1 MNRRRRKTNS
11 MKRKPFLPLRWVIY
25 LLLLTM
31 LATGVSLSRYKTTVA
46 GSGTVSV
53 ARPVVEFADESLT
66 DILAMRPGD
75 SVERAFSVT
84 NRGQNQVKMAYR
96 LSVQNMPNILTAVIL
111 RAGAPVNLS
120 DWIDIGFASEEVHQY
135 TLRLTWTGS
144 ADAESMGQAWSPS
157 IRLEAEQV
165 DE

>member
-1 MNRRRRKTNS
+1 M
-11 MKRKPFLPLRWVIY
+11 RWIVF

-31 LATGVSLSRYKTTVA
+31 LATGVSFAKYVTTVT
-46 GSGTVSV
+46 GTGTVSV
-53 ARPVVEFADESLT
+53 ARPVVEFAEEVLT

-75 SVERAFSVT
+75 SAERAFSVT

-96 LSVQNMPNILTAVIL
+96 LSVQNVPATLSAVIL
-111 RAGAPVNLS
+111 RNGVSVNLS

-144 ADAESMGQAWSPS
+144 ADAASMGQAWSPS

>member
-1 MNRRRRKTNS
+1 M
-11 MKRKPFLPLRWVIY
+11 RWIVF

-31 LATGVSLSRYKTTVA
+31 LATGVSFAKYVTTVT
-46 GSGTVSV
+46 GTGTVSV
-53 ARPVVEFADESLT
+53 ARPVVEFAEESLT

-75 SVERAFSVT
+75 LPVERPFSVT
-84 NRGQNQVKMAYR
+84 NRGQNQVKMVYR
-96 LSVQNMPNILTAVIL
+96 LSVQNLPNTLSAVIL
-111 RAGAPVNLS
+111 RDGVAVDLNN
-120 DWIDIGFASEEVHQY
+120 WIGIGFASEEVHHY

-144 ADAESMGQAWSPS
+144 ADAASMGQSWSPS

>member
-1 MNRRRRKTNS
+1 M
-11 MKRKPFLPLRWVIY
+11 RWIVF

-31 LATGVSLSRYKTTVA
+31 LATGVSFAKYVTTVT
-46 GSGTVSV
+46 GTGTVSV
-53 ARPVVEFADESLT
+53 ARPVVEFAEESIT

-75 SVERAFSVT
+75 WAERAFSVT
-84 NRGQNQVKMAYR
+84 NQGQNQVKMAYR
-96 LSVQNMPNILTAVIL
+96 LSVQNVPATLSAVIL
-111 RAGAPVNLS
+111 RDGAPVNLS

-144 ADAESMGQAWSPS
+144 ADAASMGQAWYPS

>member
-1 MNRRRRKTNS
+1 M
-11 MKRKPFLPLRWVIY
+11 RWIVF

-31 LATGVSLSRYKTTVA
+31 LATGVSFAKYVTTVT
-46 GSGTVSV
+46 GTGTVSV
-53 ARPVVEFADESLT
+53 ARPVVEFAEESLT

-75 SVERAFSVT
+75 SAERDFSVT

-96 LSVQNMPNILTAVIL
+96 LSVQNVPDILSAVIL
-111 RAGAPVNLS
+111 RDGAPVNLS
-120 DWIDIGFASEEVHQY
+120 DWIGIGFASEEVHQY

-144 ADAESMGQAWSPS
+144 SAADSMGKTWSPS